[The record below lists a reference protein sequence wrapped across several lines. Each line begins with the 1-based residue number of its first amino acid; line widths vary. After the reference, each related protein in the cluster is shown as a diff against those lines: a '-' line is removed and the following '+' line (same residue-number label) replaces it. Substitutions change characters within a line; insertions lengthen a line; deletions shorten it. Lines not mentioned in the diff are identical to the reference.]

1 MAINYP
7 SFNVLSTAV
16 KEKFDVENSSY
27 EPKNMKLE
35 IATSGNKGIIEFWYA
50 FCKVCWKK
58 ADGIMRKHRNKLPEH
73 AKIDNLLDN
82 WDVLS
87 ISYDLINLLMLYQMV
102 LNIKIAS

>member
-1 MAINYP
+1 
-7 SFNVLSTAV
+7 
-16 KEKFDVENSSY
+16 
-27 EPKNMKLE
+27 
-35 IATSGNKGIIEFWYA
+35 
-50 FCKVCWKK
+50 
-58 ADGIMRKHRNKLPEH
+58 MRKHRNKLPEH